1 MSSIAI
7 LVMQFENCY
16 VDYVFEGVVFGED
29 DSFTELYNIIATQLY
44 VDVIVKVLRIEYK
57 VDQTSIRMVIH
68 SEMGVLVYAM
78 LKSL

>member
-1 MSSIAI
+1 MGCWCYAYYVIEGD
-7 LVMQFENCY
+7 VFRENA
-16 VDYVFEGVVFGED
+16 
-29 DSFTELYNIIATQLY
+29 SFKKLYNIIATQLY